1 MIIPDTVIRMYR
13 AKTGLAGDTA
23 MNIIC
28 AYPVNIDAVYNV
40 RGEEISP
47 FTQSGPTT
55 KISGELKES
64 IGSRN
69 DLISSL
75 LFCMQQ
81 GSGAELLIESQALA
95 EQIEAFFP
103 WQFRLGGN
111 AGIMANVLASM
122 GARPVLNAPA
132 LGPRLAGMLHPDVS
146 IPVSGILKEP
156 RLAAGEPELD
166 KEAMHFVFQFKKGD
180 AVSAPD
186 NRIIAAGDNRFI
198 ATYDPVNTSL
208 KTNADFDAFCL
219 ANAGEFDGAL
229 LSGFH
234 LAPFEL
240 YQEIFPARIAQIKSW
255 KEKNPK
261 IFIHAE
267 MGSFQNP
274 EIMQYLLPRLPVDS
288 LGLNEDELAVAEG
301 SFSSWSDCMQAVKRL
316 RKRLGL
322 FRVAVHTR
330 DYILSA
336 ILEEKI
342 TATDEHSALQSG
354 TDAAAALAATGSAK
368 GEPPLE
374 VNSTGLEARE
384 EFCHNGATKAGRGAF
399 FNSGDEIIS
408 LMPSLLAKKPL
419 ITVGLGD
426 TATVAIFFQELK
438 AINGKRNLIS

>member
-1 MIIPDTVIRMYR
+1 MNY
-13 AKTGLAGDTA
+13 AKPGLAGDTA

-28 AYPVNIDAVYNV
+28 AYPVNIDAVYNM
-40 RGEEISP
+40 REEEISQ
-47 FTQSGPTT
+47 FTKSGPAP
-55 KISGELKES
+55 KIKSELKRS
-64 IGSRN
+64 IGSRD

-95 EQIEAFFP
+95 KLIEASFP
-103 WQFRLGGN
+103 WQFLLGGN
-111 AGIMANVLASM
+111 AGIMANVLAAL
-122 GARPVLNAPA
+122 GAKPILNAPA
-132 LGPRLAGMLHPDVS
+132 LGPRLAGMLHPEVG

-156 RLAAGEPELD
+156 SQATGEPELD

-180 AVSAPD
+180 AVSDPD

-208 KTNADFDAFCL
+208 KTNADFDAYCL
-219 ANAGEFDGAL
+219 ANAGDFDGAL

-234 LAPFEL
+234 LATSEH
-240 YQEIFPARIAQIKSW
+240 YQEIFPQKIAQIQSW
-255 KEKNPK
+255 RELNPK
-261 IFIHAE
+261 IFVHAE
-267 MGSFQNP
+267 MGSFQSP
-274 EIMQYLLPRLPVDS
+274 EIMPYLLPRLPVDS

-301 SFSSWSDCMQAVKRL
+301 SFSSWSDCMQAALRL

-330 DYILSA
+330 DYILSV

-342 TATDEHSALQSG
+342 SAREELSALQSG
-354 TDAAAALAATGSAK
+354 VDAAAALAATGSVN
-368 GEPPLE
+368 GEPPRE
-374 VNSTGLEARE
+374 DNSAGLEARE
-384 EFCHNGATKAGRGAF
+384 AFCQNGATKAGRGAF

-408 LMPSLLAKKPL
+408 LTPSLLAKKPL

-426 TATVAIFFQELK
+426 TATAAIFFQELR
-438 AINGKRNLIS
+438 AINGRKM